1 VDWITSGLA
10 IYLWR
15 GARFPPRRVE
25 TQGSAHSTL
34 PSVTPQLDGEPAHRC
49 MLSSRMISICYSASG
64 HSTIRLFET
73 VAGLVFGLWGCYPA
87 KLLFGLLQVSA
98 EALDEK
104 IMLCSH
110 IDLIAHNSLMSWNEC
125 SIQGVTR
132 GTESLRLEASE
143 ILFVSSNSWDA
154 SGAKAYGYRVCWC
167 NTQDQEAEFLEGTPD
182 LTVTQLDQIANLS
195 LSKECATRIGGGS
208 AEFARS

>member
-1 VDWITSGLA
+1 
-10 IYLWR
+10 
-15 GARFPPRRVE
+15 
-25 TQGSAHSTL
+25 
-34 PSVTPQLDGEPAHRC
+34 
-49 MLSSRMISICYSASG
+49 MISICYSASG

-87 KLLFGLLQVSA
+87 KLLFSLLQLSS